1 MIKNAMIIA
10 FFSEKFCINGYF
22 SISYYELDL
31 YKPNENIKF
40 FIKKII
46 LIQ

>member
-1 MIKNAMIIA
+1 MIKKRHDNS

-31 YKPNENIKF
+31 YKSNENIKF